1 MANPYYDILERMNNG
16 VGVRGSM
23 VVTGDGVVVATAL
36 GHDLEEDRVAAMA
49 SSVIRGAQSAL
60 SGLDGSFDRFV
71 LTAVHG
77 RMVFFDVGPAFVVVL
92 TEKNINLEATLLEI
106 DGAARKIRA
115 VGEIKLGD
123 DDED

>member
-1 MANPYYDILERMNNG
+1 MANPYVPILDRMNHG

-49 SSVIRGAQSAL
+49 SSVIRSTQHAL
-60 SGLDGSFDRFV
+60 TSLDGSFDRFI

-106 DGAARKIRA
+106 DAAARKIRA
-115 VGEIKLGD
+115 LGEINI
-123 DDED
+123 ED

>member
-1 MANPYYDILERMNNG
+1 MANPYVPILERMNDG

-23 VVTGDGVVVATAL
+23 VVTGDGVVVATSL

-49 SSVIRGAQSAL
+49 SSVIRSTQAALQAL
-60 SGLDGSFDRFV
+60 SGRFTRFV

-92 TEKNINLEATLLEI
+92 TEKNINLEATILEI

-115 VGEIKLGD
+115 LGEINI
-123 DDED
+123 ED

>member
-1 MANPYYDILERMNNG
+1 MANPYVPILNRMNHG

-23 VVTGDGVVVATAL
+23 VVTGDGVGVATVL

-49 SSVIRGAQSAL
+49 SSVIRASQEAL
-60 SGLDGSFDRFV
+60 GHLDGSFSRFV

-115 VGEIKLGD
+115 LGKINI
-123 DDED
+123 ED